1 MNIAEILKNCPKGTK
16 LYSSLFGELE
26 LIDVKNSSPYP
37 ITCREIQQDGAVRI
51 REFTKDGKMLASDA
65 EHTLFP
71 SKDQRDWNKFGTNDQ
86 STDQKPKIELKP
98 FDKVLVRDSNYGKW
112 ECDIFNHI
120 DNGIYN
126 CFRSYWYQCIKYEGN
141 EHLLGTINKPE

>member
-1 MNIAEILKNCPKGTK
+1 MNIAEILKDCPKGTK
-16 LYSSLFGELE
+16 LYSSLYGEVE
-26 LIDVKNSSPYP
+26 LVKVKDNTIYP
-37 ITCREIQQDGAVRI
+37 IVVSCL
-51 REFTKDGKMLASDA
+51 EFENYIIKFDKDGKNMTAHK
-65 EHTLFP
+65 EPTLFP
-71 SKDQRDWNKFGTNDQ
+71 SKTQRDWNKFGTNDQ

>member
-1 MNIAEILKNCPKGTK
+1 MNIAEILRDCPEGTK
-16 LYSSLFGELE
+16 LYSLVCGELE
-26 LIDVKNSSPYP
+26 LVCVTDEEEYP
-37 ITCREIQQDGAVRI
+37 IICRVTDGRYDSFTSDG
-51 REFTKDGKMLASDA
+51 REFFDYPDA
-65 EHTLFP
+65 KCVLFP
-71 SKDQRDWNKFGTNDQ
+71 SKDQRDWSKFGATY
-86 STDQKPKIELKP
+86 QKPKPELKP

-141 EHLLGTINKPE
+141 EHLLGTTIKPE